1 MTCRAI
7 GIFATFLLI
16 SFSASSVLAQ
26 SAERGAPFAPQRYE
40 VSQLIHF
47 GEFDESPLMF
57 DWEVA
62 ETKRVPTKGGADF
75 ELVLVPSFAQVKSD
89 IEERYSNKKRI
100 ATLKENMIPMVSHRA
115 LQATGR
121 VDEDNLTRYTL
132 GSTKTTHR
140 FVIELMN
147 RGGRAVIIVK
157 NSAHA
162 RRFGGVVPPFEP
174 FKAFGADQVAID

>member
-1 MTCRAI
+1 MISRTI
-7 GIFATFLLI
+7 GILATFLLTTLI
-16 SFSASSVLAQ
+16 STSAFAQ
-26 SAERGAPFAPQRYE
+26 SAERGEPFSPQRYE

-62 ETKRVPTKGGADF
+62 KTSRVPTKGGADF
-75 ELVLVPSFAQVKSD
+75 ELVLVPSYTEVKRD
-89 IEERYSNKKRI
+89 IEDRYDNKKPI
-100 ATLKENMIPMVSHRA
+100 ATLKDNMVPMVSHRE

-121 VDEDNLTRYTL
+121 VDQDNLTRYTL
-132 GSTKTTHR
+132 GSMKTTHR
-140 FVIELMN
+140 FVVELMN
-147 RGGRAVIIVK
+147 RGGQAVIIVK

-162 RRFGGVVPPFEP
+162 RRFGGVIPPFEP